1 MTDETTQPSVGAL
14 VPVRE
19 AQVDFYGD
27 TLLAAQTA
35 DEEIYVPVR
44 PLCEYLGLAWSGQFE
59 RIRRDPVLN
68 EALAVV
74 RVTRTT
80 ATGGVPD
87 MVCLPLKFI
96 PGWLF
101 GIQAGRVR
109 AELRDKIIRYQREC
123 FDVLW
128 QAFKAD
134 ILPAAPPPASLS
146 GAALALEIGEAITNL
161 ARQQLELEGR
171 VTTMADY
178 TRGFI
183 KETRAHQARTEE
195 RLTALELR
203 LDPTASITEEQAAEL
218 ALAVKNVGQRLVG
231 QGEKSGYARVYSE
244 IYRRYRISSYKNLP
258 RDRYDE
264 VLAWLHAWHEEL
276 GQAGRVGDERPSE

>member
-1 MTDETTQPSVGAL
+1 
-14 VPVRE
+14 
-19 AQVDFYGD
+19 
-27 TLLAAQTA
+27 
-35 DEEIYVPVR
+35 
-44 PLCEYLGLAWSGQFE
+44 
-59 RIRRDPVLN
+59 
-68 EALAVV
+68 
-74 RVTRTT
+74 
-80 ATGGVPD
+80 

-109 AELRDKIIRYQREC
+109 AELRDKILRYQREC

-128 QAFKAD
+128 RAFKAD
-134 ILPAAPPPASLS
+134 ILPVEPPSTTLS

-171 VTTMADY
+171 VTTIADY

-183 KETRAHQARTEE
+183 KETRAHQAQTDE
-195 RLTALELR
+195 RLNALELR
-203 LDPTASITEEQAAEL
+203 LYPPPRITEVQAAEL
-218 ALAVKNVGQRLVG
+218 ALAVNNGGQRLAA

-244 IYRRYRISSYKNLP
+244 LYRRYRISSYKNLP
-258 RDRYDE
+258 RGKYDE

-276 GQAGRVGDERPSE
+276 GEAGGAQGQG